1 MKLSI
6 RYPII
11 PKARSLG
18 TSLVMDAFGVQF
30 DQGEHVVCEG
40 LELEVEPGQIVLFT
54 GPSGSGKSSLLRAV
68 CEELKVSTVTGSGS
82 RQTSE
87 MNANGTLG
95 EFRYKNVL
103 IDIMALSL
111 PDRPLVDALP
121 LEVKEGLDLLAACGL
136 SEAQLLLRTPSE
148 LSEGQRYRFRLA
160 LGLAQLRQRPSSSE
174 GWLIADEF
182 TATLD
187 RTLAKV
193 LAFNLGRVARRQGV
207 GCLLATTHE
216 DVAEDLAADV
226 LVRPDLDGGIV
237 VEVLS
242 SSQAPPSP
250 PAALPSTGE
259 GGQTAL
265 TPNPSPG
272 VPGEGRRRTIS
283 FFRSVGTGRAPVL
296 TGPTLPVGIIAA
308 TPWASSSASPCS
320 GMATGLSASVS
331 SVPRLGALSS
341 AIVTSA

>member
-6 RYPII
+6 RYPIV
-11 PKARSLG
+11 PKTRSLG

-30 DQGEHVVCEG
+30 DQGKHVVCEG
-40 LELEVEPGQIVLFT
+40 LELEIQSGQIVLFT

-68 CEELKVSTVTGSGS
+68 CEEFQRST
-82 RQTSE
+82 
-87 MNANGTLG
+87 
-95 EFRYKNVL
+95 KNVL

-121 LEVKEGLDLLAACGL
+121 LEAKESLDLLAACGL

-160 LGLAQLRQRPSSSE
+160 LGLAQLKQRPTDGN

-193 LAFNLGRVARRQGV
+193 LAYNLGRVARRQKV

-216 DVAEDLAADV
+216 DVGEDLAADV

-237 VEVLS
+237 VEGR
-242 SSQAPPSP
+242 PSP
-250 PAALPSTGE
+250 PG
-259 GGQTAL
+259 
-265 TPNPSPG
+265 
-272 VPGEGRRRTIS
+272 RRTIS

-308 TPWASSSASPCS
+308 TPSASSNASPCS
-320 GMATGLSASVS
+320 GMVADPSASAS
-331 SVPRLGALSS
+331 SVPRPVACDS
-341 AIVTSA
+341 AIVTSV

>member
-11 PKARSLG
+11 PKAMSVG

-40 LELEVEPGQIVLFT
+40 LELEVQPGQIVLFT

-68 CEELKVSTVTGSGS
+68 CDQLESSTT
-82 RQTSE
+82 
-87 MNANGTLG
+87 
-95 EFRYKNVL
+95 NVL
-103 IDIMALSL
+103 IDIMALTL

-121 LEVKEGLDLLAACGL
+121 LEVKDSLDLLAACGL

-160 LGLAQLRQRPSSSE
+160 LGLAELKQRTAASA

-193 LAFNLGRVARRQGV
+193 LAFNLGKVARRMGA

-226 LVRPDLDGGIV
+226 HVRPDLDGQIV
-237 VEVLS
+237 VER
-242 SSQAPPSP
+242 
-250 PAALPSTGE
+250 
-259 GGQTAL
+259 
-265 TPNPSPG
+265 NPSPQ
-272 VPGEGRRRTIS
+272 VRRTIS
-283 FFRSVGTGRAPVL
+283 FFCSVGTGRAPVL

-308 TPWASSSASPCS
+308 IPSASSNGSPCS
-320 GMATGLSASVS
+320 GLATGPSATAS
-331 SVPRLGALSS
+331 SVPRPAACVS
-341 AIVTSA
+341 AIATSV

>member
-6 RYPII
+6 RYPIV

-30 DQGEHVVCEG
+30 DQEEHVVCEG
-40 LELEVEPGQIVLFT
+40 LELEVQSGQIVLFT

-68 CEELKVSTVTGSGS
+68 CEQLRAST
-82 RQTSE
+82 Q
-87 MNANGTLG
+87 
-95 EFRYKNVL
+95 NVL

-121 LEVKEGLDLLAACGL
+121 LEVKESLDLLAACGL
-136 SEAQLLLRTPSE
+136 SEAQLLLRRPTE

-160 LGLAQLRQRPSSSE
+160 LGLAQLRQRPAGSE
-174 GWLIADEF
+174 GWVIADEF

-193 LAFNLGRVARRQGV
+193 LAYNLGRVARRQGV

-216 DVAEDLAADV
+216 DVGEDLAADV

-237 VEVLS
+237 VES
-242 SSQAPPSP
+242 FSTSPGRPSP
-250 PAALPSTGE
+250 PAPLPSTGE
-259 GGQTAL
+259 GRKPDL
-265 TPNPSPG
+265 PSPLW
-272 VPGEGRRRTIS
+272 GEGLGVRGSSRKIS

-296 TGPTLPVGIIAA
+296 TGPTLPVGTIAA
-308 TPWASSSASPCS
+308 TPLASSNASPCS
-320 GMATGLSASVS
+320 GMASSPSASAS
-331 SVPRLGALSS
+331 SVLPPS
-341 AIVTSA
+341 ACAFAIATSD

>member
-6 RYPII
+6 RYPVV

-30 DQGEHVVCEG
+30 DQGEHVVCDG
-40 LELEVEPGQIVLFT
+40 LELDMQPGQVVLFT

-68 CEELKVSTVTGSGS
+68 CGELNNAPVTSSGS

-87 MNANGTLG
+87 MDANGTLG

-111 PDRPLVDALP
+111 PDQPLVDALP
-121 LEVKEGLDLLAACGL
+121 LEVKESLDLLAACGL

-160 LGLAQLRQRPSSSE
+160 LGLALLRLRPTGKD

-193 LAFNLGRVARRQGV
+193 LAYNLSRVARRQGV

-216 DVAEDLAADV
+216 DVGEDLAADV

-242 SSQAPPSP
+242 SSPAPPSP
-250 PAALPSTGE
+250 PAPLPSTGE
-259 GGQTAL
+259 GRNTAL

-272 VPGEGRRRTIS
+272 VPGEGRKRTIS
-283 FFRSVGTGRAPVL
+283 FFRCVGTGRAPVL

-308 TPWASSSASPCS
+308 TPSASSSASPCS
-320 GMATGLSASVS
+320 GMATVPSASAS
-331 SVPRLGALSS
+331 FVPPPAAFAS
-341 AIVTSA
+341 ATATSA